1 MKRSKCSASRE
12 FGIQETRDAPGPP
25 NTRRRRRP
33 VRWKSEAS
41 ARFSSKFGV
50 GALYDVGAGVC
61 HQVVPERSTWSR
73 GCRSSGRTRT
83 PAPTAPSGLSPQ
95 GVGSTD
101 AAAVLA
107 LGKLWFRVSGEHAHT
122 RLRQAQMLR
131 HEQRHYSAHLRRGRG
146 GRRRLLGAL
155 TLWQAVV
162 VKAETLKAE
171 WRVRKSGERRHRQSE
186 R

>member
-1 MKRSKCSASRE
+1 MLLDHQTPA
-12 FGIQETRDAPGPP
+12 
-25 NTRRRRRP
+25 RRRRP
-33 VRWKSEAS
+33 VCWKSEAS
-41 ARFSSKFGV
+41 ARFSSKFEV

-73 GCRSSGRTRT
+73 GCCSPPSHSHTCTYGAFGAFAAGRRLDGCGCRPRSWET
-83 PAPTAPSGLSPQ
+83 LVQ
-95 GVGSTD
+95 GI
-101 AAAVLA
+101 
-107 LGKLWFRVSGEHAHT
+107 GEHAHT